1 MAAPMPFLSRVVRS
15 PIVWGTV
22 AAVAFYLPIE
32 TDVWQAPY
40 VDRYFTGHPVAYA
53 AMVLFFIGLATL
65 VFKCLD
71 VVEQWPLM
79 RKRLL
84 PVPRAQGESVET
96 CVPLLAALDNLA
108 PAVQRSWLATR
119 LHDALDVVRRKG
131 SADTLDEELKYL
143 AESDAA
149 RLYGTYALMRIIIWA
164 IPILGFLGTVMG
176 ITLAIANLSP
186 QALEKSLPEVTYGL
200 GVAFDTTA
208 LALALSMLLMFGQFL
223 TDRAEQRLL
232 AAVDNCV
239 VAELGGRFEQT
250 GTSTDPQLVAVRR
263 MADAVVNAT
272 ERLVQRQSELWQ
284 ATIDAAHQHW
294 SKLATGSQQQVE
306 AALTTALSR
315 SLQSFAVD
323 LSEASQSAA
332 AKSQEHWSQ
341 VQAALVETAQ
351 ASREQQAELG
361 RQSEVL
367 LRVVEATGQVAKL
380 EETLNS
386 NLAALTGAQTFE
398 ETLLNLSAAIQLL
411 GARLNHAQRPAQTV
425 SLSGN
430 RVETHAA

>member
-1 MAAPMPFLSRVVRS
+1 MAAQLPFLSRVVRS
-15 PIVWGTV
+15 PIVWGT
-22 AAVAFYLPIE
+22 AASIALPIE
-32 TDVWQAPY
+32 TDVWQAEY
-40 VDRYFTGHPVAYA
+40 VDRYFTGHPVEYVS
-53 AMVLFFIGLATL
+53 MVLFFIGLATL

-71 VVEQWPLM
+71 VVEQWPLA

-84 PVPRAQGESVET
+84 PAPRSQGESIDT
-96 CVPLLAALDNLA
+96 CVPLLAALDGLA
-108 PAVQRSWLATR
+108 PGVQRSWLAMR
-119 LHDALDVVRRKG
+119 LRDALEAIRRKG
-131 SADTLDEELKYL
+131 SADTLDDELKYL
-143 AESDAA
+143 AESDAV
-149 RLYGTYALMRIIIWA
+149 RLHGTYAMMRIIVWA

-186 QALEKSLPEVTYGL
+186 EALEESLPEVTYGL
-200 GVAFDTTA
+200 GIAFDTTA
-208 LALALSMLLMFGQFL
+208 LALALSMVLMFGQFL

-239 VAELGGRFEQT
+239 IAELAGRFEQL
-250 GTSTDPQLVAVRR
+250 GTATDPQLVAVRR

-294 SKLATGSQQQVE
+294 SQLASGSQQQIE
-306 AALTTALSR
+306 AALTAALGR
-315 SLQSFAVD
+315 SLKTFAVD
-323 LSEASQSAA
+323 LSEASQSTA
-332 AKSQEHWSQ
+332 AKSHEHWLR
-341 VQAALVETAQ
+341 VQSALVETAH
-351 ASREQQAELG
+351 ASRDQQAELA

-367 LRVVEATGQVAKL
+367 LRVVEATGQVARL
-380 EETLNS
+380 EETLNR

-411 GARLNHAQRPAQTV
+411 GARLNHAQRPASTV
-425 SLSGN
+425 SLVGN